1 MGSNYPQKGIV
12 EKMARSITCLKELRF
27 LRVVFV
33 MVVKIVK
40 GNEILSR
47 VFLSL
52 CQQMSN
58 SLKVINLDK

>member
-1 MGSNYPQKGIV
+1 MFNYPQKGIF

-27 LRVVFV
+27 LRVVFF

-47 VFLSL
+47 VFFKFMPTNV
-52 CQQMSN
+52 QFIKSN
-58 SLKVINLDK
+58 QFG